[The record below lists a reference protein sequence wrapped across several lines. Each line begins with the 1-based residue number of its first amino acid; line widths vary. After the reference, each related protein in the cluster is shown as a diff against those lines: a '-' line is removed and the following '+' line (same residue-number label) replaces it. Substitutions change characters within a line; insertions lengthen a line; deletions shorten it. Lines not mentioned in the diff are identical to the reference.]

1 MHRFLILLFLF
12 QSSFLCS
19 QVRSSR
25 TQTKVK
31 QPNAKISKPY
41 TKPSASSFPY
51 KSIFAEP
58 ETSQTIPSNSIKPT
72 TSTERNATEEYSEE
86 SSMSIDIESSNIAAI
101 VPSTND
107 IPNTSST
114 ESQIKSEIKSSEE
127 PTLESSKLVLPPKT
141 ETIAKALQ
149 EEKPTVNQEV
159 SPKVQAFFTPS
170 AEMSNFST
178 VIEIQG
184 QPIDADYSYSNISG
198 HLGLC
203 IDINRSFFI
212 GPYFRQLV
220 LNTSDYQ
227 VFSYKG
233 QQVDVSSLKEW
244 GAGIATGTYIVLSQ
258 KLILTPELRVGYN
271 EYTMFDQNY
280 TKANQ
285 LFINN
290 SYISFFPKL
299 NAGIKMSNYSTF
311 GGTFGYQFSNYFRG
325 NPCPGYN
332 PSSFNYGFFVKF
344 YLPK

>member
-1 MHRFLILLFLF
+1 MLRFLIFLFLF

-25 TQTKVK
+25 KK
-31 QPNAKISKPY
+31 IEMKKPNDKISKPS
-41 TKPSASSFPY
+41 TSSFPY
-51 KSIFAEP
+51 KSIFTES
-58 ETSQTIPSNSIKPT
+58 ETNQPIPSNSTKPT
-72 TSTERNATEEYSEE
+72 ASTEKNAIEEYSEE
-86 SSMSIDIESSNIAAI
+86 SSMSIAIESSKEEAI
-101 VPSTND
+101 VPSTNT
-107 IPNTSST
+107 IPNTSSI
-114 ESQIKSEIKSSEE
+114 ESQIESEIKATEG
-127 PTLESSKLVLPPKT
+127 PTLESSKPGLPPKRELPT
-141 ETIAKALQ
+141 KSLQ
-149 EEKPTVNQEV
+149 EEKPTATQEV
-159 SPKVQAFFTPS
+159 TTKVQPFFTPS

-203 IDINRSFFI
+203 IDINRSFFV
-212 GPYFRQLV
+212 GPYFRQLI

-233 QQVDVSSLKEW
+233 QQVDVSSLREW
-244 GAGIATGTYIVLSQ
+244 GVGIATGTYIVLSQ
-258 KLILTPELRVGYN
+258 KLILTPELRVAYN

-280 TKANQ
+280 TKANK

-290 SYISFFPKL
+290 SYLSFFPKL

-311 GGTFGYQFSNYFRG
+311 GVTFGYQFSNYFRG
-325 NPCPGYN
+325 NPSPGYN
-332 PSSFNYGFFVKF
+332 PTSLNYGFFVKF